1 MTLGK
6 LCSLLSLGVLF
17 YSNTSLTKSPAQG
30 PSLKGQVFGGGGGG
44 GGRQAPGEEVGET
57 HSRCAPRIVE
67 EVRSIRFNQEQ
78 EEELLHR
85 HLSRS
90 QDFETGSSVDIR
102 EVAQEQDLITA
113 LVNRER
119 VCHPLS
125 AQSVIALP
133 FHPCPASRLLQI
145 WPASCHL
152 RWAVS
157 LDATL
162 SFSERS

>member
-1 MTLGK
+1 M
-6 LCSLLSLGVLF
+6 
-17 YSNTSLTKSPAQG
+17 
-30 PSLKGQVFGGGGGG
+30 
-44 GGRQAPGEEVGET
+44 GET

-152 RWAVS
+152 SWAVS

-162 SFSERS
+162 SFSERSRLCFRALPPSNQGGVCLQSSHPEWVLHWS